1 MIVIVALLSGIV
13 TALVL
18 NAFKQEDETRELK
31 SRVEQLEKNKLP

>member
-1 MIVIVALLSGIV
+1 
-13 TALVL
+13 L